1 MREGINPTSK
11 PSSTGCVD
19 CLATGG
25 WWLHLRRCAE
35 CGQIG
40 CCDNSPNQPQ
50 NTMRA
55 PAIPS
60 LLASNTERIGF
71 TITTREISLQDLSY
85 QAPMHIPWTNLYL
98 DRLDGCPENGNRS
111 FMNNVLVGLC
121 RPFVT

>member
-1 MREGINPTSK
+1 LTVWQPAGGGYTSEDA
-11 PSSTGCVD
+11 PNVD
-19 CLATGG
+19 KLAAAIT
-25 WWLHLRRCAE
+25 R
-35 CGQIG
+35 QT
-40 CCDNSPNQPQ
+40 NMPQ

-71 TITTREISLQDLSY
+71 TITAQEISLQDQSY

-98 DRLDGCPENGNRS
+98 DRLDWCPENGNRS
-111 FMNNVLVGLC
+111 FMNNVLVGLR